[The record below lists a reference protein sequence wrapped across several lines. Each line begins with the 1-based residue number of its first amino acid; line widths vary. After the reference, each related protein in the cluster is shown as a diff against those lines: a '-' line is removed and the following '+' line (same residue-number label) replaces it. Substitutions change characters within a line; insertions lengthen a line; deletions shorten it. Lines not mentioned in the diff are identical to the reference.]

1 MKSNDVYKRNDVA
14 NIQENSLDQ
23 TIQIKTPENSTRLT
37 RQTDRS
43 KKSYDYLKA
52 AEVFPNNTTQFNR
65 DVKMTRKSQKNKS

>member
-52 AEVFPNNTTQFNR
+52 AEVFPNNTTQFHR